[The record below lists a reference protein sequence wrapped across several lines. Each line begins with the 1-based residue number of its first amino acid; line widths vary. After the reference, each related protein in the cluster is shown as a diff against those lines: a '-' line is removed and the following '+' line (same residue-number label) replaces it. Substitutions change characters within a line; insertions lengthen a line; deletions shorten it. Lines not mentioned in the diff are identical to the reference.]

1 MDPSSCPPRTAAD
14 DDLIDSLSGR
24 DLIAFRDYIHSPAHI
39 RSNAAVFLDN
49 AWIDLSEL
57 RSFLRER
64 DSGPSSLTRLP
75 PPRVKLENP
84 DLALA
89 VGVKVEPGSKP
100 AFTSKPVFRTRT
112 EGGREIFEILS
123 DSDSDPGSANNG
135 AGVDFDSD
143 FEVADALVRSSR
155 SSSVP
160 APAGI
165 ASDSEPDDEPRR
177 QESDTIWQDSGL
189 SSELLV
195 GEFRL
200 TKKLNVKQIEYVS
213 GGFPSIWPIPRVPT
227 AFVLS
232 SNSTAIDP
240 DTGLLY
246 TMDHLIKNHD
256 NDSWQSSSGK
266 SNSFP
271 MVVFEP
277 GMPAIKCRRARM
289 TCKGGHACERVDP
302 KLMHVERYDLDPA
315 SRDAVF
321 AAQQDTQRQE
331 GTTAEDRTAGFFD
344 IIDKKMCSAID
355 AAGGKCQGKPKMM
368 LKVHTLNLIQGSSRG
383 HLHWI
388 ACTGWRKDFKENHRT
403 YSIPDYVNEAKL
415 IKLFAKEPMVD
426 DNSKDTP
433 PCSRIV
439 PPRTGLKLKFCPH
452 RHIVDGHAVTRSAIK
467 LFPCFAVR
475 SIYVPLDPSIRK
487 ALVVHK
493 NDTPHSH
500 PMPALTKVS
509 LDIAKAYT
517 TCIESG
523 GIVGATV
530 NKIEHAASTA
540 LLLNGQTPALFAPS
554 LQNKR
559 VKRELIH
566 KTKVKK
572 YPAGLG
578 IAGVFQ
584 LYMDDC
590 KKPLADRYIHCCKT
604 TPDGDLL
611 IVTGVPFLIGLLDDP
626 GVNSFED
633 DTTFKRVEGDLN
645 EWEVAIYLKA
655 VQRAA
660 TVVRAY
666 VTRSTADYFE
676 ILFDEVQRIKFDI
689 TGSFLRLKV
698 FVRDGN
704 LLAMI
709 ADMEAAQVLG
719 AARSA
724 MKHNDP
730 EYSGI
735 SHDTPASV
743 AATSFVK
750 ICFRH
755 TLEAIHDF
763 ESLVTQD
770 QYARL
775 KDFLYI
781 TSQEKLAEFDEFVR
795 GLGIKKI
802 QDWWDHKEMSD
813 WIIPCLVKSQSLIP
827 AEDWEATPATTNTGE
842 SQHAWT
848 NSLTGIKLTPVEAIE
863 SARKLDETVAR
874 EIQASMNTG
883 IIANNQNDAYHRT
896 GRNLQRSSK
905 AAQKVRDFH
914 ELTDLSMGIAAEI
927 ADLKEIRRQSSAK
940 EKALHEQLKA
950 AKPEKRGSIATA
962 ARGNHSVIVSTSST
976 GRVKTVTPIFV
987 PDSPITSPA
996 LPSSAFP
1003 LPAFSAPD
1011 FPARTSFA
1019 PLEFSAGTIL
1029 DIPMPSIETPYTA
1042 APDFSNYENFNYG
1055 PVDST
1060 SDLPFHLDYN
1070 TLYNG
1075 WGPGTMGELLNSEFF
1090 LDSGS
1095 GGAGFPY
1102 GQDMSYNQL
1111 PTLPAPVSP
1120 SELSSQSPPPIAS
1133 SSTGQKRPR
1142 REVDEAN
1149 IICTSRVRTKSA
1161 KQKSTESSAA
1171 PGLRSKRPKT
1181 TKVFI
1186 FLSFTFNVFKRTTSE
1201 SSLRRTYLYF

>member
-1 MDPSSCPPRTAAD
+1 MDPSSRPPHTAAA

-57 RSFLRER
+57 RKFLRER

-89 VGVKVEPGSKP
+89 IGVKVEPGSKP
-100 AFTSKPVFRTRT
+100 AFTSKPVFRMRT

-123 DSDSDPGSANNG
+123 DSDSDLGSANNG
-135 AGVDFDSD
+135 AGIDFDSD
-143 FEVADALVRSSR
+143 FEVADALLRLSR

-160 APAGI
+160 ASRPTAVSPDPRIILRKVLI
-165 ASDSEPDDEPRR
+165 AIGVEPDDELRR
-177 QESDTIWQDSGL
+177 QESNTIWQDSGL

-200 TKKLNVKQIEYVS
+200 TKKLTVKQIEYVS
-213 GGFPSIWPIPRVPT
+213 GGFRSIWPIPRVPT

-240 DTGLLY
+240 DMGLLY

-277 GMPAIKCRRARM
+277 GMPAIKCRRGPR
-289 TCKGGHACERVDP
+289 
-302 KLMHVERYDLDPA
+302 RYDLDLA

-321 AAQQDTQRQE
+321 AAQQDTRRRE

-355 AAGGKCQGKPKMM
+355 AVGGKCQGKPKMM
-368 LKVHTLNLIQGSSRG
+368 LKVHGSSRG

-388 ACTGWRKDFKENHRT
+388 ACTRWRKDFKENHRT
-403 YSIPDYVNEAKL
+403 YLIPDYVNEAKL

-467 LFPCFAVR
+467 LFPCFAVH

-493 NDTPHSH
+493 NDTPHSL

-509 LDIAKAYT
+509 LDIAKVYT

-530 NKIEHAASTA
+530 NKIEHAASTT

-633 DTTFKRVEGDLN
+633 DTTFKPVEGNLN

-666 VTRSTADYFE
+666 ITRSTTNYFE
-676 ILFDEVQRIKFDI
+676 ILFDEVQCIKFDI
-689 TGSFLRLKV
+689 TGSFLHLKV
-698 FVRDGN
+698 FVRDDN

-735 SHDTPASV
+735 SHDMPASV

-763 ESLVTQD
+763 ESLVTPD

-863 SARKLDETVAR
+863 SAQKLDETVAR
-874 EIQASMNTG
+874 EIQAYMNTG
-883 IIANNQNDAYHRT
+883 IIANNQNNTYHRT

-905 AAQKVRDFH
+905 AVQK
-914 ELTDLSMGIAAEI
+914 GIAAEI

-940 EKALHEQLKA
+940 EKALREQLKA

-962 ARGNHSVIVSTSST
+962 TRGNRSVIVSTSST
-976 GRVKTVTPIFV
+976 GRVKTATPIFV

-1019 PLEFSAGTIL
+1019 PLEFSAGEYSAMDFDAWLASSAAAGTIL
-1029 DIPMPSIETPYTA
+1029 DIPMPSIETLYTA

-1075 WGPGTMGELLNSEFF
+1075 WGPGTMGELLNSEF
-1090 LDSGS
+1090 
-1095 GGAGFPY
+1095 GF
-1102 GQDMSYNQL
+1102 GWRRVSL
-1111 PTLPAPVSP
+1111 PTLPAPISP

-1133 SSTGQKRPR
+1133 SNTGQKRPR

-1181 TKVFI
+1181 TKLI
-1186 FLSFTFNVFKRTTSE
+1186 N
-1201 SSLRRTYLYF
+1201 

>member
-1 MDPSSCPPRTAAD
+1 MAPSSRPPRTAVD

-49 AWIDLSEL
+49 AWIDVSEL

-64 DSGPSSLTRLP
+64 DSGPSSLTLP

-89 VGVKVEPGSKP
+89 VFVKVEPGSKP
-100 AFTSKPVFRTRT
+100 ALPSKPVFRTRT

-135 AGVDFDSD
+135 TGVDFDSD
-143 FEVADALVRSSR
+143 FEVADALLRSSR

-160 APAGI
+160 ALAGI
-165 ASDSEPDDEPRR
+165 ASDSEPDDEPRG
-177 QESDTIWQDSGL
+177 QESYTIWQDSGL

-200 TKKLNVKQIEYVS
+200 TMKLTVKQIEYVS

-227 AFVLS
+227 AFILS
-232 SNSTAIDP
+232 SDSTAIDP

-277 GMPAIKCRRARM
+277 GMPPIKCRRARM

-302 KLMHVERYDLDPA
+302 KLMHVERYDLDPT

-321 AAQQDTQRQE
+321 AAQQDTRRRE

-344 IIDKKMCSAID
+344 IIDKKMCTAID
-355 AAGGKCQGKPKMM
+355 AAGGKCKGKPKMM
-368 LKVHTLNLIQGSSRG
+368 LKVHGSSRG

-403 YSIPDYVNEAKL
+403 FSIPDYVDEAKL

-439 PPRTGLKLKFCPH
+439 PPRTGLKRKFCPH

-467 LFPCFAVR
+467 LFPCSAAR

-493 NDTPHSH
+493 NHTPHSH

-584 LYMDDC
+584 LYMDDR

-604 TPDGDLL
+604 TPD
-611 IVTGVPFLIGLLDDP
+611 
-626 GVNSFED
+626 
-633 DTTFKRVEGDLN
+633 
-645 EWEVAIYLKA
+645 
-655 VQRAA
+655 AA

-689 TGSFLRLKV
+689 TGSFLRLKA

-735 SHDTPASV
+735 PNNTPASV

-763 ESLVTQD
+763 ESLVTPD

-775 KDFLYI
+775 KNFLYI
-781 TSQEKLAEFDEFVR
+781 TSKEELAEFDEFVR
-795 GLGIKKI
+795 GLCIKKI

-848 NSLTGIKLTPVEAIE
+848 NSLNGIKLTPVEAIE

-905 AAQKVRDFH
+905 AAQKVRDSH
-914 ELTDLSMGIAAEI
+914 ELTDLSKGIAAEI

-940 EKALHEQLKA
+940 EKALREQLKA
-950 AKPEKRGSIATA
+950 AKPAKRGSVASVA
-962 ARGNHSVIVSTSST
+962 SGNRSVVVSTSST
-976 GRVKTVTPIFV
+976 GRVKTATPIFV
-987 PDSPITSPA
+987 LDSPLTSPA
-996 LPSSAFP
+996 LPSSAVP
-1003 LPAFSAPD
+1003 SPALPAPD
-1011 FPARTSFA
+1011 SPARTSFA
-1019 PLEFSAGTIL
+1019 PLEFSPGEFNAADFDAWLASSAAGGAMP
-1029 DIPMPSIETPYTA
+1029 DIPMPSVRTPYAA
-1042 APDFSNYENFNYG
+1042 APYLSDYENYDYG
-1055 PVDST
+1055 PVNST
-1060 SDLPFHLDYN
+1060 SDLPLQLDYDAFC
-1070 TLYNG
+1070 NG
-1075 WGPGTMGELLNSEFF
+1075 WGPGTMEELFNSEFLLNSGA
-1090 LDSGS
+1090 D
-1095 GGAGFPY
+1095 GAGLPY

-1120 SELSSQSPPPIAS
+1120 SESSALSPPPIAS

-1142 REVDEAN
+1142 QEVDEAN
-1149 IICTSRVRTKSA
+1149 IIRTSRVRTKSA

-1171 PGLRSKRPKT
+1171 PRSKRAKT
-1181 TKVFI
+1181 TK
-1186 FLSFTFNVFKRTTSE
+1186 
-1201 SSLRRTYLYF
+1201 

>member
-1 MDPSSCPPRTAAD
+1 MCHGSDPKRQVDEVHRVTKSVTPGVVSGPESQNVVGTAKLIYSYSESKPFGERNKVSGKNWVTSNSCHKEVATKRRAPYVTSR
-14 DDLIDSLSGR
+14 R
-24 DLIAFRDYIHSPAHI
+24 IHSPAHI

-49 AWIDLSEL
+49 AWIDVSQL

-64 DSGPSSLTRLP
+64 ESGHASSLTRLP
-75 PPRVKLENP
+75 RVKHENP

-89 VGVKVEPGSKP
+89 AVVKVEPGSKP
-100 AFTSKPVFRTRT
+100 ALPRKAIFRTRT
-112 EGGREIFEILS
+112 EAGREIVEILS
-123 DSDSDPGSANNG
+123 DSDSDPESANNG
-135 AGVDFDSD
+135 TGVDFDPD
-143 FEVADALVRSSR
+143 FEVADALLRSSR
-155 SSSVP
+155 SSSVH

-165 ASDSEPDDEPRR
+165 ASDSEPDDDPRR
-177 QESDTIWQDSGL
+177 QESDTVWHDPGL
-189 SSELLV
+189 ISELLV

-200 TKKLNVKQIEYVS
+200 IKKLTVKQIGYLS

-227 AFVLS
+227 AFILS
-232 SNSTAIDP
+232 SDSTAIDP
-240 DTGLLY
+240 DTGLMY

-256 NDSWQSSSGK
+256 NDSWKSSSGK

-277 GMPAIKCRRARM
+277 GKPAMECRRARM
-289 TCKGGHACERVDP
+289 TCKGGHACERVNP

-321 AAQQDTQRQE
+321 AAQQDTRRRE
-331 GTTAEDRTAGFFD
+331 GTTVEDRTAGFFD
-344 IIDKKMCSAID
+344 ICDKKLCTAVD
-355 AAGGKCQGKPKMM
+355 GAGRRCTGKPKMM
-368 LKVHTLNLIQGSSRG
+368 LKAHGPSRG
-383 HLHWI
+383 HLYWI
-388 ACTGWRKDFKENHRT
+388 ACTGWRKDCKENHRT
-403 YSIPDYVNEAKL
+403 FTIPDYVDEAKL
-415 IKLFAKEPMVD
+415 IKLFANEPMVD

-467 LFPCFAVR
+467 LFPCSAAR
-475 SIYVPLDPSIRK
+475 TIYVPLDLSIRK

-493 NDTPHSH
+493 DHTPHSD
-500 PMPALTKVS
+500 PMAALTKVS
-509 LDIAKAYT
+509 LDIATAYT
-517 TCIESG
+517 ACIESG
-523 GIVGATV
+523 GIVGVTV
-530 NKIEHAASTA
+530 NKIEHAASTV

-559 VKRELIH
+559 VKRELVH
-566 KTKVKK
+566 KAKVKK

-584 LYMDDC
+584 LYMDDR

-604 TPDGDLL
+604 TPEGDLL

-633 DTTFKRVEGDLN
+633 DATFKRVEGDLN
-645 EWEVAIYLKA
+645 EWELAIYLKA

-689 TGSFLRLKV
+689 TGSFLRLKA
-698 FVRDGN
+698 FVKDSN
-704 LLAMI
+704 LLAML
-709 ADMEAAQVLG
+709 ADMEAAQVHG

-735 SHDTPASV
+735 PNDTPPAV

-763 ESLVTQD
+763 ESLVTPD

-781 TSQEKLAEFDEFVR
+781 TSKEELAEFDQFVR

-802 QDWWDHKEMSD
+802 QDWWSHKEMSD

-827 AEDWEATPATTNTGE
+827 ADDWEATPATTNTGE

-863 SARKLDETVAR
+863 SAWKPDETVAR
-874 EIQASMNTG
+874 EIQANMNTG
-883 IIANNQNDAYHRT
+883 IVANNQNDAYHRT

-905 AAQKVRDFH
+905 AAQKARDSH
-914 ELTDLSMGIAAEI
+914 ELTDLSKGITAEI
-927 ADLKEIRRQSSAK
+927 ADLKEIRRRSSAK
-940 EKALHEQLKA
+940 EKALREQLKA
-950 AKPEKRGSIATA
+950 AKPAKRGSTSTA
-962 ARGNHSVIVSTSST
+962 GRGSRSVIVSTSST
-976 GRVKTVTPIFV
+976 GRVKTATPIFV
-987 PDSPITSPA
+987 DDSPITPVA
-996 LPSSAFP
+996 GVVGPEFP
-1003 LPAFSAPD
+1003 TLVRASVP
-1011 FPARTSFA
+1011 
-1019 PLEFSAGTIL
+1019 PLEFSTGEYHAAYFDAWLASSAAAAVPDT
-1029 DIPMPSIETPYTA
+1029 PMSSIQTPYAAA
-1042 APDFSNYENFNYG
+1042 APYFSNYENCDYG
-1055 PVDST
+1055 AVHTT
-1060 SDLPFHLDYN
+1060 SDPPFQLEYN
-1070 TLYNG
+1070 ALCNG
-1075 WGPGTMGELLNSEFF
+1075 WGPGTMEELLNSDFF
-1090 LDSGS
+1090 PDSGS
-1095 GGAGFPY
+1095 SGAGFRY
-1102 GQDMSYNQL
+1102 GEDMIYNQL
-1111 PTLPAPVSP
+1111 PTLPAPTSP
-1120 SELSSQSPPPIAS
+1120 SEFSA
-1133 SSTGQKRPR
+1133 R
-1142 REVDEAN
+1142 R
-1149 IICTSRVRTKSA
+1149 R
-1161 KQKSTESSAA
+1161 
-1171 PGLRSKRPKT
+1171 LRSPAPVLVRNSPA
-1181 TKVFI
+1181 
-1186 FLSFTFNVFKRTTSE
+1186 
-1201 SSLRRTYLYF
+1201 RR